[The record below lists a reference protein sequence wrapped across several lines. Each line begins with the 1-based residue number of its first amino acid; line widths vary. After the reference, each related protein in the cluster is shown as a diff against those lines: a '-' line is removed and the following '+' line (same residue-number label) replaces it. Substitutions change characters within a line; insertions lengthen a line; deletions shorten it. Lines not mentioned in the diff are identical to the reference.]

1 MDEQHQHDDVVA
13 DLTDLQAALRGD
25 DPTVSP
31 GATIHELAWFREA
44 LAPERRRGHV
54 PAEPGTEATVTPL
67 PRRADDLAT
76 RIWRPRAPFEEAIQR
91 LRLAERV
98 SSPDPGALAEGG
110 REANRKA
117 AELQEL
123 ANRRLRDRD

>member
-25 DPTVSP
+25 DPAAG
-31 GATIHELAWFREA
+31 GATIHELAWFRDA
-44 LAPERRRGHV
+44 LTPERRTDRR
-54 PAEPGTEATVTPL
+54 EPGVEATVTPL
-67 PRRADDLAT
+67 PRRTDDLAT

-98 SSPDPGALAEGG
+98 SAPDPSALAEGG
-110 REANRKA
+110 RAANRKA
-117 AELQEL
+117 SELQEL
-123 ANRRLRDRD
+123 ANRRLRRGD

>member
-25 DPTVSP
+25 DPASR

-44 LAPERRRGHV
+44 LTPGGHPADER
-54 PAEPGTEATVTPL
+54 EDPGVEATVVPL
-67 PRRADDLAT
+67 PRRTDDLAT

-98 SSPDPGALAEGG
+98 SAPDPNALAAGG
-110 REANRKA
+110 RAANRKA